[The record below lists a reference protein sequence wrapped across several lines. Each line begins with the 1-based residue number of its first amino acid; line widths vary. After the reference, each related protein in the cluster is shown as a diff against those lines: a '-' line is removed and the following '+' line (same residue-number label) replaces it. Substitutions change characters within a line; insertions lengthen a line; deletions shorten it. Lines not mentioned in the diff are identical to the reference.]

1 MALLLPGRSTCQ
13 LCGEPLRAGEDLAG
27 LPALAD
33 TSHPLYDYFDQGFH
47 QNCFA
52 NWEHREA
59 ALAAVRTDQQ
69 RFAESAAYQ
78 QLLQQFGKPGVP
90 PTSY

>member
-1 MALLLPGRSTCQ
+1 MCR
-13 LCGEPLRAGEDLAG
+13 LCGEPLRAGEDLAS

-52 NWEHREA
+52 RREHREA
-59 ALAAVRTDQQ
+59 TLTAVCTHQQ
-69 RFAESAAYQ
+69 HFAES
-78 QLLQQFGKPGVP
+78 
-90 PTSY
+90 